1 MFGAKRR
8 RTRELANEVL
18 RPLALETKKLTEE
31 SRRDLERQI
40 RSTIDR
46 GRDQELYDRQTGW
59 SKGER

>member
-8 RTRELANEVL
+8 LTRELANEIL

-46 GRDQELYDRQTGW
+46 GREQELYDRQTGW
-59 SKGER
+59 SKGEQ

>member
-8 RTRELANEVL
+8 RTRELAEELL

-46 GRDQELYDRQTGW
+46 GREQELYDRQTGW
-59 SKGER
+59 SKGEQ

>member
-8 RTRELANEVL
+8 RTQELANEIL